1 MLSRRGF
8 AGLATLGFTEAAFAQ
23 RAAIKMPAPA
33 GTVWLNANEFPEG
46 PPRPAVDAML
56 RVLPESN
63 RYHYGEFSSFYGT
76 VAASEKLAANQ
87 VLIGAGSTEVL
98 HCAVDAF
105 TGPKRPLITPW
116 PTFEA
121 PPELAA
127 AAGRPVVKVPLTSTH
142 AADGKR
148 LIAEAAK
155 SGGLI
160 YLCNPNNPT
169 AAITRKED
177 LAWIV
182 ANLSPETYL
191 LVDEAYLH
199 FTTSPDTESALKY
212 VRDGKNVIVT
222 RTFSKIYGMAGLRA
236 GFACARPDLIE
247 RMAPYRNNVISI
259 VAARAVLA
267 ALDMGANMIE
277 ERRAK
282 IGRTRTDLCAWLRGK
297 KLNFIEPHANFM
309 MIDVGRNVREVGPA
323 LLAKGVAVGR
333 PFPPYDKM
341 LRVSIGTDAE
351 MGKFRGALSEVLAV

>member
-1 MLSRRGF
+1 M
-8 AGLATLGFTEAAFAQ
+8 
-23 RAAIKMPAPA
+23 
-33 GTVWLNANEFPEG
+33 
-46 PPRPAVDAML
+46 
-56 RVLPESN
+56 
-63 RYHYGEFSSFYGT
+63 
-76 VAASEKLAANQ
+76 AASEKLAANL

-182 ANLSPETYL
+182 SNLSPETYL

>member
-8 AGLATLGFTEAAFAQ
+8 AGLATAGFTEAAFAQ